1 MLIYNVTINVEESV
15 NDAWVSWMVKT
26 HIPDVLATGK
36 FLEATMTR
44 VLVDEEMGGVTYS
57 IQYKVKDRKTL
68 DLYYQNDAER
78 LRNETIK
85 RFGKSLVAF
94 RTELEVVTIEKP
106 LIASATEY
114 LFTYGTLQDK
124 EVQQM
129 VFSRILSGN
138 KDHLKE
144 HTISKELVGGL
155 YPTVRSSPQS
165 VKGVPGIVYI
175 ISMEELQRVDDY
187 EGDAYFRKKVTLVSG
202 TEAWVYL
209 GKTES

>member
-15 NDAWVSWMVKT
+15 KDTWVTWMMNT

-44 VLVDEEMGGVTYS
+44 VLVDEEMGGITYS
-57 IQYKVKDRKTL
+57 VQFKVKDRETL

-78 LRNETIK
+78 LRNDTIK
-85 RFGKSLVAF
+85 LFGNSLVAF
-94 RTELEVVTIEKP
+94 RTELEVVAIEKP
-106 LIASATEY
+106 VIASATEF

-129 VFSRILSGN
+129 VFSRILTGN
-138 KDHLKE
+138 KDHLKA

-155 YPTVRSSPQS
+155 YPTVTSTANSD
-165 VKGVPGIVYI
+165 KGVPGIVYI
-175 ISMEELQRVDDY
+175 ISTDELKRVDIY
-187 EGDAYFRKKVTLVSG
+187 EGDAYFRKKATLASG

-209 GKTES
+209 GKSES

>member
-1 MLIYNVTINVEESV
+1 M
-15 NDAWVSWMVKT
+15 
-26 HIPDVLATGK
+26 
-36 FLEATMTR
+36 
-44 VLVDEEMGGVTYS
+44 
-57 IQYKVKDRKTL
+57 
-68 DLYYQNDAER
+68 
-78 LRNETIK
+78 
-85 RFGKSLVAF
+85 
-94 RTELEVVTIEKP
+94 VTIEKP
-106 LIASATEY
+106 LVASATEY

-129 VFSRILSGN
+129 VFSRILKGN

-175 ISMEELQRVDDY
+175 ISKDELQRVDVY
-187 EGDAYFRKKVTLVSG
+187 EGDAYFRKKVMLSSG

-209 GKTES
+209 GKTKS

>member
-1 MLIYNVTINVEESV
+1 MLIYNVTINVKESV
-15 NDAWVSWMVKT
+15 KDSWVSWMIKT

-44 VLVDEEMGGVTYS
+44 VLVDEEMGGITYS
-57 IQYKVKDRKTL
+57 VQYKVKDRKTL
-68 DLYYQNDAER
+68 DLYYQTDAER

-85 RFGKSLVAF
+85 RFGNSLVAF

-129 VFSRILSGN
+129 VFSRILTGS
-138 KDHLKE
+138 KDHLLE
-144 HTISKELVGGL
+144 HVISKQLVGGL
-155 YPTVRSSPQS
+155 YPTVQSSSQS
-165 VKGVPGIVYI
+165 GKGVPGIVYI
-175 ISMEELQRVDDY
+175 ISKDELQRVDVY
-187 EGDAYFRKKVTLVSG
+187 EGDAYFRKKTMLASG

-209 GKTES
+209 GKNES

>member
-15 NDAWVSWMVKT
+15 KDQWVSWMVKT

-44 VLVDEEMGGVTYS
+44 VLVDEEMGGITYS
-57 IQYKVKDRKTL
+57 VQYKVKNRETL
-68 DLYYQNDAER
+68 DLYYKNDAER
-78 LRNETIK
+78 LRNETTK

-106 LIASATEY
+106 LISSATEY

-129 VFSRILSGN
+129 VFSRILSGS

-155 YPTVRSSPQS
+155 YPTVKSSPKS
-165 VKGVPGIVYI
+165 AKGVPG
-175 ISMEELQRVDDY
+175 VDVY
-187 EGDAYFRKKVTLVSG
+187 EGDAYFRKKATLVSG

>member
-15 NDAWVSWMVKT
+15 KDAWVSWMVKT
-26 HIPDVLATGK
+26 HIPDVLATGR
-36 FLEATMTR
+36 FLDATMTR
-44 VLVDEEMGGVTYS
+44 VLVNEEMGGVTYS
-57 IQYKVKDRKTL
+57 VQYKVKDRKTL
-68 DLYYQNDAER
+68 DLYYQNDADR
-78 LRNETIK
+78 LRNETVK
-85 RFGKSLVAF
+85 RFGNSLVAF

-129 VFSRILSGN
+129 VFSRILTGS

-155 YPTVRSSPQS
+155 YPTVRTSPQS
-165 VKGVPGIVYI
+165 VKGVPGIVYV
-175 ISMEELQRVDDY
+175 ISKDELQRVDVY
-187 EGDAYFRKKVTLVSG
+187 EGDAYYRKKAMLASG

-209 GKTES
+209 GKTKS

>member
-15 NDAWVSWMVKT
+15 KDAWVSWMMKT

-44 VLVDEEMGGVTYS
+44 VLVDEEMGGITYS
-57 IQYKVKDRKTL
+57 VQYKVKNRETL
-68 DLYYQNDAER
+68 DLYYQNDAEH

-85 RFGKSLVAF
+85 LFGNSLVAF
-94 RTELEVVTIEKP
+94 RTELEVLTIEKP
-106 LIASATEY
+106 FVDSATEY

-129 VFSRILSGN
+129 VFSRILSGR

-144 HTISKELVGGL
+144 HTISKKLVGGL
-155 YPTVRSSPQS
+155 YPSVQASPKS

-175 ISMEELQRVDDY
+175 ISKDELRRVDIY
-187 EGDAYFRKKVTLVSG
+187 EGDAYYRKKAMLHSG
-202 TEAWVYL
+202 IEAWVYQ
-209 GKTES
+209 GKSES